1 MIAQIQKGRNTI
13 LMEKYN
19 HTGKIHITDIISAAR
34 NDDNLSIELI
44 EEAGE
49 KIGKSIAFLI
59 NIFNPEQVIIGGYLA
74 GAGDYLMLPLKS
86 AVNKFSLR
94 LVYNDTLSAP
104 PNSTTISVHWELP
117 C

>member
-49 KIGKSIAFLI
+49 KSERVSHF
-59 NIFNPEQVIIGGYLA
+59 
-74 GAGDYLMLPLKS
+74 
-86 AVNKFSLR
+86 
-94 LVYNDTLSAP
+94 
-104 PNSTTISVHWELP
+104 
-117 C
+117 